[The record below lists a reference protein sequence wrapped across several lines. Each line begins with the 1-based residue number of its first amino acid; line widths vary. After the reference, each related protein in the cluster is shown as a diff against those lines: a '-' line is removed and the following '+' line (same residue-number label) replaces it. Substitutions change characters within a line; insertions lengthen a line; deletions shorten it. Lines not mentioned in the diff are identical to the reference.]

1 LILEIKKLYPT
12 GYIDRDTFQNGP
24 FSYFIMYIT
33 PTVIFKHK
41 LLGKVCMNYVIRH
54 GNGFW

>member
-1 LILEIKKLYPT
+1 LEIKKLYPT

-54 GNGFW
+54 GNGF